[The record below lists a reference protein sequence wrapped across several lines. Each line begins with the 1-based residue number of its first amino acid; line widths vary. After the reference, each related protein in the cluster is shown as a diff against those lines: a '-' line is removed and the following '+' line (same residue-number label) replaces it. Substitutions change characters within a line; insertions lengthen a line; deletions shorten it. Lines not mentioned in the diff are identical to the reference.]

1 MSFPGC
7 SSSPDSI
14 LAAAA
19 AALFSSILG
28 NPVGWLACGCLFLVA
43 VIVRTVLFNPDL
55 SGIIGGGVLHEKGP
69 LLRVEFRVLSFFTLM
84 VWWGDLTFEDLFSV
98 GQFPAD
104 PLRIFDQK

>member
-1 MSFPGC
+1 MVVYSWLQ
-7 SSSPDSI
+7 S
-14 LAAAA
+14 
-19 AALFSSILG
+19 LFERYRLTLTFRASL
-28 NPVGWLACGCLFLVA
+28 
-43 VIVRTVLFNPDL
+43 
-55 SGIIGGGVLHEKGP
+55 GGGILHEKGP